1 MKLGNP
7 NGAAALHRAFKGNGV
22 AVAAIRSGAQ
32 ERAEDLSPI
41 IADIRATGATSLPA
55 IAKELNSRG
64 IVTARGGM
72 WHPSSV
78 RNLLGRLGASG

>member
-1 MKLGNP
+1 MDSVRDILGP
-7 NGAAALHRAFKGNGV
+7 G
-22 AVAAIRSGAQ
+22 
-32 ERAEDLSPI
+32 DLSPI

-64 IVTARGGM
+64 IVTARGGV
-72 WHPSSV
+72 WHASSV